1 MRREIT
7 LGKMLFVL
15 TVGMILSFI
24 IFGPECDDANNGA
37 PVCGET
43 ICIPLDD

>member
-1 MRREIT
+1 MRELT

-15 TVGMILSFI
+15 IAGMILSFI
-24 IFGPECDDANNGA
+24 IFGPKCDDTSNDA

-43 ICIPLDD
+43 ICVPLDD